1 MNTPETPQSHSLIDP
16 ATGMKPGERYQ
27 IEQREGAHA
36 FDGFFLDGKYFLEAD
51 LLTAVGWLE
60 GQRFIYDRVQ
70 ASGEPEFAER
80 HAGDISELRLTLVD
94 GTLLKLTP
102 LEVEVA
108 VKADDEPAGEDTA
121 QDPAPAQAAG
131 LASDEDAEQPTQ
143 PEPDQASA
151 QQQDQAKSH
160 PCPASTTV
168 QVLAAAG
175 AALLVGVATGV
186 ALSRC
191 RR

>member
-1 MNTPETPQSHSLIDP
+1 MNTPETPQSNSLIDP

-60 GQRFIYDRVQ
+60 DQRFIYDRVQ

-80 HAGDISELRLTLVD
+80 HAGDISDLSLTLVD

-102 LEVEVA
+102 LDVEVA
-108 VKADDEPAGEDTA
+108 VKADVERAGEDTA
-121 QDPAPAQAAG
+121 QAPAPAQAAG
-131 LASDEDAEQPTQ
+131 SPSDEPAEQSTQ
-143 PEPDQASA
+143 SESDQASP
-151 QQQDQAKSH
+151 QQPEQAKSH
-160 PCPASTTV
+160 ACPASTTV
-168 QVLAAAG
+168 QVLAAAA
-175 AALLVGVATGV
+175 AALLVGVAAGV